1 MMKKTIHLGQP
12 VRGVQTVDVGVIPP
26 EQRVTTSREHDGGE
40 GVSGGQG
47 AGGVAQHQ
55 VAGLLLLQLGQ
66 HLLHPLA
73 DPEHLHLQRL
83 LQDVAEYCPT
93 GLG

>member
-1 MMKKTIHLGQP
+1 MKKIINLGQP
-12 VRGVQTVDVGVIPP
+12 VRGVQAVDVSVVPP
-26 EQRVTTSREHDGGE
+26 EQRVTTRGEHDGGE
-40 GVSGGQG
+40 EVSGGQG

-55 VAGLLLLQLGQ
+55 VAGPLPLQLGQ

-73 DPEHLHLQRL
+73 HPEHLHLQRL
-83 LQDVAEYCPT
+83 LQDMAEHCPA